1 MIQKEQEAVTLNS
14 IIEDKMKIEVEET
27 ILLDTIV
34 EEVEI
39 EAIHMTN
46 QIQEVYTEVARNMS
60 KDIDE

>member
-14 IIEDKMKIEVEET
+14 IIEDKMKIEEEET